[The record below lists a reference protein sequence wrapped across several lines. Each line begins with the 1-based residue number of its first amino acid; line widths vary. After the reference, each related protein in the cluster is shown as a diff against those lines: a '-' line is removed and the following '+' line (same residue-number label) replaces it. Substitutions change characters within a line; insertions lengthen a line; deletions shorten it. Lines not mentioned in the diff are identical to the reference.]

1 MNHKEIEM
9 RAMELFSN
17 LAEADEVT
25 LDSELVDDLGI
36 SSMDI
41 LYVVSCLEEEFHVK
55 ISEKDIRK
63 IYTVGDVVDLVCEL
77 CE

>member
-9 RAMELFSN
+9 RVMELFSN

-41 LYVVSCLEEEFHVK
+41 
-55 ISEKDIRK
+55 
-63 IYTVGDVVDLVCEL
+63 
-77 CE
+77 